1 MRTLVTGATG
11 FTGGVLAR
19 YLVGVGER
27 VRALVRPASSSRSRG
42 LCDAGVEVVSGDLSD
57 AASLEAACQ
66 DVEVV
71 YHIAATYRSAG
82 RAAAYRAV
90 NVDGTRRLLD
100 AAQTAGVGRVVHCST
115 GGVHGHIEHP
125 PATEEAPLSPGD
137 IYQETKLEGERLAR
151 DRGEAGGI
159 DVVVARPI
167 GIYGP
172 GDTRFLKLFRLASGR
187 VMLGDGS
194 AFYHLTFVEDLVEGF
209 HLCGTVPA
217 AAGRTYLLAGRRY
230 TTLKRLV
237 ELIASELGSRPPS
250 LSIPVWPVW
259 LVGAFCELACVPFR
273 VEPPLHRRRVEFFT
287 KSRAFDAS
295 RARRELGFVPKVELE
310 EGIHRTAVWYRGQG
324 ML

>member
-1 MRTLVTGATG
+1 MRVLVTGATG
-11 FTGGVLAR
+11 FTGGVLAH
-19 YLVGVGER
+19 YLVGAGER
-27 VRALVRPASSSRSRG
+27 VRALVRPASLNRSRG
-42 LCDAGVEVVSGDLSD
+42 LCDAGIEVVSGDLAN

-82 RAAAYRAV
+82 RASAYREV

-100 AAQTAGVGRVVHCST
+100 AAQVAGVGRVVHCST

-137 IYQETKLEGERLAR
+137 VYQETKLEGERLAR
-151 DRGEAGGI
+151 DRGEVGGME
-159 DVVVARPI
+159 VVVARPI

-230 TTLKRLV
+230 TTLSKLV
-237 ELIASELGSRPPS
+237 ELIASELGSSPPS

-259 LVGAFCELACVPFR
+259 LAGALCELTCAPFS
-273 VEPPLHRRRVEFFT
+273 VEPPLYRRRVEFFT

-295 RARRELGFVPKVELE
+295 RARRELGFIPKVELE
-310 EGIHRTAVWYRGQG
+310 EGIHRTAEWYRGQG